1 MGDIT
6 IEKADYII
14 AHYTDLLTLAERKA
28 LRHHVST
35 IKLEGTADGRLTR
48 LYLKTGWL
56 TDDPLI
62 LNYLT
67 EGYIRFTLNC
77 AERILKD
84 NPEKIFFNL
93 CPHMQKAGPYA
104 VRQTMPLVWA

>member
-35 IKLEGTADGRLTR
+35 IKLEGTADGRLSR
-48 LYLKTGWL
+48 LYLKTG
-56 TDDPLI
+56 
-62 LNYLT
+62 
-67 EGYIRFTLNC
+67 
-77 AERILKD
+77 
-84 NPEKIFFNL
+84 
-93 CPHMQKAGPYA
+93 
-104 VRQTMPLVWA
+104 